1 MIKVIQLWYVNRKWT
16 VTKESSRRCSITG
29 ENFGV
34 TDAGE
39 WECALDSLPLISG
52 TVDRI
57 DGYIYHETDQV
68 QAYFHVKSFLVNHNQ
83 LPQKTK
89 AFDGDTIELKVKVD
103 NTGSNSKPEFRWFL
117 EDSIATTDYDQNYV
131 NCSEN
136 DFYIEETITSDE
148 GWITKFKA
156 NFLESDDGLSQII
169 KFKANI
175 LDSGCRLI
183 CQILL
188 LDDKQNEVTLPPII
202 SAAV

>member
-1 MIKVIQLWYVNRKWT
+1 LIKVIQLWYVNRKWT

-34 TDAGE
+34 TDAGI
-39 WECALDSLPLISG
+39 WDCALDSFPLIPL
-52 TVDRI
+52 I
-57 DGYIYHETDQV
+57 DGYIYNEYDQV
-68 QAYFHVKSFLVNHNQ
+68 QAFFHVKSFQHNQ

-89 AFDGDTIELKVKVD
+89 AFDGDTIELKVKVH

-117 EDSIATTDYDQNYV
+117 EDSKATTDYDQNYV

-136 DFYIEETITSDE
+136 DFYIEETETSDE

>member
-1 MIKVIQLWYVNRKWT
+1 MWLL
-16 VTKESSRRCSITG
+16 SSLKIY
-29 ENFGV
+29 
-34 TDAGE
+34 
-39 WECALDSLPLISG
+39 LPNEDHPG
-52 TVDRI
+52 
-57 DGYIYHETDQV
+57 
-68 QAYFHVKSFLVNHNQ
+68 A
-83 LPQKTK
+83 
-89 AFDGDTIELKVKVD
+89 
-103 NTGSNSKPEFRWFL
+103 NSKPEFSWFL

-202 SAAV
+202 SAAVWKLGLQVGKGFVSIAWSRSLLFGW